1 MRKRLLSKVFA
12 GFVAFGLVLG
22 MAGCGGSG
30 SGGSSAAS
38 SKAGSAA
45 ASSAVSSAAPA
56 GSSAASSAAENAE
69 PEEFKHPDGWST
81 RYYKKNVQVNKIDD
95 HSTSFVYTG
104 ECAGTCMLTVSYV
117 KGKKPEEAASAITKG
132 WGDASKIKKSEGSLP
147 GAMETKSVYFE
158 LAPDNGPA
166 GLYQTVIAGEY
177 KEGSMVFELTYHR
190 GNDEAMDMAA
200 NDTLAEI
207 LNSTM
212 YY

>member
-1 MRKRLLSKVFA
+1 MRKNYLSKAFA
-12 GFVAFGLVLG
+12 GFVAFGLILG

-30 SGGSSAAS
+30 AGASSAAS
-38 SKAGSAA
+38 SKAGSSA

-56 GSSAASSAAENAE
+56 ASTAASSEEAAEAT
-69 PEEFKHPDGWST
+69 EFKHPDGWST
-81 RYYKKNVQVNKIDD
+81 RYYKKNVQLNKIDD

-104 ECAGTCMLTVSYV
+104 ECAGTCMLTISYV
-117 KGKKPEEAASAITKG
+117 KGKKPEEAASAISKG
-132 WGDASKIKKSEGSLP
+132 WGDASKIKKSEGTLP
-147 GAMETKSVYFE
+147 GAMEVKSVYHE
-158 LAPDNGPA
+158 MTPDNGPA

-177 KEGSMVFELTYHR
+177 KEGTLVFELTYHR

>member
-1 MRKRLLSKVFA
+1 MRKNYLSKAFA
-12 GFVAFGLVLG
+12 GFVAFGLILG

-30 SGGSSAAS
+30 AGASSAAS
-38 SKAGSAA
+38 SKAGSAP
-45 ASSAVSSAAPA
+45 ASSAVSSAAPT
-56 GSSAASSAAENAE
+56 GSPAASSEESSE
-69 PEEFKHPDGWST
+69 PTEFKHPDGWST

-177 KEGSMVFELTYHR
+177 KEGTLVFELTYHR

>member
-1 MRKRLLSKVFA
+1 MRKNYLSKAFA
-12 GFVAFGLVLG
+12 GFVAFGLILG

-30 SGGSSAAS
+30 AGASSAAS
-38 SKAGSAA
+38 SKAGSSA

-56 GSSAASSAAENAE
+56 ASTAASSEEAAEAT
-69 PEEFKHPDGWST
+69 EFKHPDGWST
-81 RYYKKNVQVNKIDD
+81 RYYKKNVQLNKIDD

-104 ECAGTCMLTVSYV
+104 ECAGTCMLTISYV

-177 KEGSMVFELTYHR
+177 KEGSMVFELTFHR

>member
-1 MRKRLLSKVFA
+1 MRKNYLSKAFA
-12 GFVAFGLVLG
+12 GFVAFGLILG

-30 SGGSSAAS
+30 AGASSAAS
-38 SKAGSAA
+38 SKAGSAP

-56 GSSAASSAAENAE
+56 GSSAASSEEAAEAT
-69 PEEFKHPDGWST
+69 EFKHPDGWST
-81 RYYKKNVQVNKIDD
+81 RYYKKNVQLNKIDD

-147 GAMETKSVYFE
+147 GAMETKSVYYE
-158 LAPDNGPA
+158 LSPDNGPA
-166 GLYQTVIAGEY
+166 GLYQTVIAGEH
-177 KEGSMVFELTYHR
+177 KEGSMVFEFTYHR

>member
-1 MRKRLLSKVFA
+1 MRKNYLSKAFA
-12 GFVAFGLVLG
+12 GIVAFGLILG

-30 SGGSSAAS
+30 AGASSAAS
-38 SKAGSAA
+38 SKAGSTP

-56 GSSAASSAAENAE
+56 GSSAASSEETAEAT
-69 PEEFKHPDGWST
+69 EFKHPDGWST
-81 RYYKKNVQVNKIDD
+81 RYYKKNVQLNKIDD

-177 KEGSMVFELTYHR
+177 KEGTLVFELTYHR

>member
-1 MRKRLLSKVFA
+1 MKKNLIGRVCLGAAIL
-12 GFVAFGLVLG
+12 GLILG
-22 MAGCGGSG
+22 MAGCGNSG
-30 SGGSSAAS
+30 AGASSAAS
-38 SKAGSAA
+38 SKAGSSA
-45 ASSAVSSAAPA
+45 ASSAVSSAAAA
-56 GSSAASSAAENAE
+56 GSSAASSEESSE
-69 PEEFKHPDGWST
+69 PTEFKHPDGWST

-117 KGKKPEEAASAITKG
+117 KGKKPEEAASAISKG
-132 WGDASKIKKSEGSLP
+132 WGDASKIKKSEGTLP
-147 GAMETKSVYFE
+147 GAMEVKSVYHE

-166 GLYQTVIAGEY
+166 GLYETVIAGEY
-177 KEGSMVFELTYHR
+177 KEGSLVFELTYHR
-190 GNDEAMDMAA
+190 GNDEAMDMAV

>member
-1 MRKRLLSKVFA
+1 MKKNLIGRVCLGAATL
-12 GFVAFGLVLG
+12 GLILG
-22 MAGCGGSG
+22 MAGCGNSG
-30 SGGSSAAS
+30 AGASSAAS
-38 SKAGSAA
+38 NKAASSA

-56 GSSAASSAAENAE
+56 ASTAASSEEAAEAT
-69 PEEFKHPDGWST
+69 EFKHPDGWST
-81 RYYKKNVQVNKIDD
+81 RYYKKNVQLNKIDD

-117 KGKKPEEAASAITKG
+117 KGKKPEEAASAISKG
-132 WGDASKIKKSEGSLP
+132 WGDASKIKKSEGTLP
-147 GAMETKSVYFE
+147 GAMEVKSVYHE
-158 LAPDNGPA
+158 MTPDNGPA
-166 GLYQTVIAGEY
+166 GLYETVIAGEY
-177 KEGSMVFELTYHR
+177 KDGSLVFELTYHR

>member
-1 MRKRLLSKVFA
+1 MRKNYLSKAFA
-12 GFVAFGLVLG
+12 GFVAFGLILG

-30 SGGSSAAS
+30 AGASSAAS
-38 SKAGSAA
+38 SKAGS
-45 ASSAVSSAAPA
+45 
-56 GSSAASSAAENAE
+56 SAASSAAPAASSAASSEEAAE
-69 PEEFKHPDGWST
+69 ATEFKHPDGWST
-81 RYYKKNVQVNKIDD
+81 RYYKKNVQLNKIDD

-147 GAMETKSVYFE
+147 GAMETKSVYYE

-177 KEGSMVFELTYHR
+177 KEGTLVFELTYHR

>member
-1 MRKRLLSKVFA
+1 MKKNLIGRVCLGAAIL
-12 GFVAFGLVLG
+12 GLILG
-22 MAGCGGSG
+22 MAGCGNSG
-30 SGGSSAAS
+30 AGASSAAS
-38 SKAGSAA
+38 SKAGSTA
-45 ASSAVSSAAPA
+45 ASSAVSSAAAA
-56 GSSAASSAAENAE
+56 GSSAASSEESSE
-69 PEEFKHPDGWST
+69 PTEFKHPDGWST

-117 KGKKPEEAASAITKG
+117 KGKKPEEAASAISKG
-132 WGDASKIKKSEGSLP
+132 WGDASKIKKSEGTLP
-147 GAMETKSVYFE
+147 GAMEVKSVYHE

-166 GLYQTVIAGEY
+166 GLYETVIAGEY
-177 KEGSMVFELTYHR
+177 KEGSLVFELTYHR
-190 GNDEAMDMAA
+190 GNDEAMDMAV